1 MSDEKLKAFNVGGG
15 FIGIK
20 SRKEIH
26 EKGYWHETFHC
37 WFVEKN
43 TEGGWFIYFQQRC
56 HEKRDFPDL
65 YDITAAG
72 YIKCDE
78 SDREG
83 IREVREEL
91 GIPIEIDDLISLGIV
106 KDEMI
111 TSNFIDREFCH
122 IYIYVNHFQI
132 KDFKF
137 QEEEVSGLYKIS
149 LSEFKTHL
157 SNHTDFIKAS
167 GFDETRSQKKA
178 VEKLIS
184 INEWVPH
191 SQEYVTQ
198 IIKRIEKKL
207 QEL

>member
-1 MSDEKLKAFNVGGG
+1 MSDEKLKAFNVDGS

-20 SRKEIH
+20 SRDEIH

-43 TEGGWFIYFQQRC
+43 TEGGWFVYFQQRC

-72 YIKCDE
+72 HIKCDE
-78 SDREG
+78 SAREG

-91 GIPIEIDDLISLGIV
+91 GIPIAIDDLISLGIV
-106 KDEMI
+106 KDEII

-122 IYIYVNHFQI
+122 LYIYVNHFQI
-132 KDFKF
+132 KDFKL
-137 QEEEVSGLYKIS
+137 QEEEVSGLYKMS
-149 LSEFKTHL
+149 FSEFKL
-157 SNHTDFIKAS
+157 FLLNHTDFIRVS
-167 GFDETRSQKKA
+167 GFDETCGKKKA
-178 VEKLIS
+178 TERFIS

-191 SQEYVTQ
+191 NQKYRIQ